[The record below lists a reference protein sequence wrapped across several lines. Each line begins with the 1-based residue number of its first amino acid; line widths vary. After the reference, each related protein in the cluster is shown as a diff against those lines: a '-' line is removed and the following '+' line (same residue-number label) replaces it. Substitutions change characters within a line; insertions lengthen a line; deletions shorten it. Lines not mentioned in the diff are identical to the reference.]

1 MRTQDFVRAAAGV
14 LATALFA
21 AGGAYA
27 QQERKPEPVTMT
39 DTAPMP
45 ATERS
50 SLGAVIMMDQPVLAQ
65 REALAA
71 AQERTSLDTRTMGA
85 GPARVLR
92 DVMTKEQLKRQRAL
106 DAAQQQQV
114 TPK

>member
-1 MRTQDFVRAAAGV
+1 MMTQDFVRAAAGV
-14 LATALFA
+14 LAAALFA

-27 QQERKPEPVTMT
+27 QEKKPEPATMV

-45 ATERS
+45 PTERS
-50 SLGAVIMMDQPVLAQ
+50 SVGAVILMDQPVLAQ

-71 AQERTSLDTRTMGA
+71 AQERTSFDTRSMGA
-85 GPARVLR
+85 GPARILR
-92 DVMTKEQLKRQRAL
+92 DVMTKEELRRQRAME
-106 DAAQQQQV
+106 AAEQQQV

>member
-14 LATALFA
+14 LATALLA
-21 AGGAYA
+21 AGTAYA
-27 QQERKPEPVTMT
+27 QEKKPEPITMV

-65 REALAA
+65 RQALAA
-71 AQERTSLDTRTMGA
+71 AQERTSFDTRTMGA

-92 DVMTKEQLKRQRAL
+92 DVMTKEELKRQRATQP
-106 DAAQQQQV
+106 AEQQQL